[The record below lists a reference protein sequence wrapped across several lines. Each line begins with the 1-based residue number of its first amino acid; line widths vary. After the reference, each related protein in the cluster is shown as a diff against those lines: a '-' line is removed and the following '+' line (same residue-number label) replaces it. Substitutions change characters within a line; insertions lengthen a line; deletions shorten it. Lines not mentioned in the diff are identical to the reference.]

1 MMVYSLAIAAGG
13 ALGALS
19 RYWLM
24 LWVAA
29 LGATRFPWGTLLV
42 NVLGSCAIGVLYVLI
57 SEKLVLTE
65 HWRALLVV
73 GYLGAFTTFSTFSI
87 DVLLLLQEGRVLP
100 AAAYVGGSVLLCLT
114 GAWLGMMLMRAL

>member
-1 MMVYSLAIAAGG
+1 MMVYSLAVAAGG

-65 HWRALLVV
+65 HWRALLVG

-87 DVLLLLQEGRVLP
+87 DALLLLQEGRVLP

>member
-1 MMVYSLAIAAGG
+1 MMVYSLAVAAGG

-24 LWVAA
+24 LWVTA

-57 SEKLVLTE
+57 SEKRVIGCLYKRLMSFINVRKE
-65 HWRALLVV
+65 FA
-73 GYLGAFTTFSTFSI
+73 YSI
-87 DVLLLLQEGRVLP
+87 FKLP
-100 AAAYVGGSVLLCLT
+100 ATRGKLNVST
-114 GAWLGMMLMRAL
+114 KETT

>member
-1 MMVYSLAIAAGG
+1 MMVYSLAVAAGG

-19 RYWLM
+19 RYWLL
-24 LWVAA
+24 LWVTA

-73 GYLGAFTTFSTFSI
+73 GYLGAFTTFSTFSM
-87 DVLLLLQEGRVLP
+87 DALLLLQDGRVLP

>member
-1 MMVYSLAIAAGG
+1 MVYSLAVAAGG

-42 NVLGSCAIGVLYVLI
+42 NLLGSCAIGVLYVLI

-73 GYLGAFTTFSTFSI
+73 GYLGAFTTFSTFSM
-87 DVLLLLQEGRVLP
+87 DALLLLQEGRVLP

-114 GAWLGMMLMRAL
+114 GAWLAMMLMRAL

>member
-1 MMVYSLAIAAGG
+1 MMVYSLAVAAGG

-29 LGATRFPWGTLLV
+29 LGATRFPWDTLLV

-87 DVLLLLQEGRVLP
+87 DALLLLQEGRVLP

>member
-1 MMVYSLAIAAGG
+1 MMVYSLAVAAGG
-13 ALGALS
+13 ALGAVS

-29 LGATRFPWGTLLV
+29 LGATRYPWGTLLV

-57 SEKLVLTE
+57 TEKLLLTE

-73 GYLGAFTTFSTFSI
+73 GYLGAFTTFSTFSL
-87 DVLLLLQEGRVLP
+87 DALLLLQEGRLLP
-100 AAAYVGGSVLLCLT
+100 AAAYVGGSVLLCLA
-114 GAWLGMMLMRAL
+114 GAWLGMILMRAI